1 MISNAK
7 DICTLSLWFLGCFSV
22 KLFLETFYLLE
33 HLIILVVVGHHP
45 SEDLLRYVES
55 RRSIDIHGLLS
66 SIYTVKD
73 VSVELF
79 HKFHLLRFIL
89 HDLKLKNIGLDFSFT
104 EKVIY
109 FLQRF
114 CFFIIVKS
122 VLASRQCE
130 NNLFGRNLFK

>member
-1 MISNAK
+1 
-7 DICTLSLWFLGCFSV
+7 
-22 KLFLETFYLLE
+22 
-33 HLIILVVVGHHP
+33 
-45 SEDLLRYVES
+45 
-55 RRSIDIHGLLS
+55 
-66 SIYTVKD
+66 
-73 VSVELF
+73 LF
-79 HKFHLLRFIL
+79 HKFHLLRLIL

-109 FLQRF
+109 FLHRF